1 MLTELQDN
9 FDATVHQKKYTHN
22 NMPPSKNKHDIKLKP
37 FKAVKLWFLLS
48 TNDDSSQH
56 TIIEKTF
63 KFKL

>member
-37 FKAVKLWFLLS
+37 FKAVKL
-48 TNDDSSQH
+48 
-56 TIIEKTF
+56 
-63 KFKL
+63 